1 MFFSK
6 APTDD
11 AAARPHVAE
20 QLVSLCAPDSF
31 AADQYRTLRLTIER
45 HHRGGQLQVVAITS
59 PGPADGKS
67 VTTLNVA
74 GVLAQSAD
82 TRVLVID
89 ADLRRPSVAAYL
101 GGGIRPTPGLAEA
114 IAGSG
119 NDLGE
124 WVQRLDRFNLSV
136 LPAGAPHAAPY
147 ELLNSPRVE
156 MLLTEARRRYD
167 YVVIDTPPLL
177 PFPDCGVLG
186 RHIEGYLL
194 TVAAHR
200 TRRKLLTQALAA
212 LDPAKVLGIVFNGDD
227 QPRGRHYGYYYDN
240 GSSSARE
247 RTRGW

>member
-1 MFFSK
+1 MFSNK
-6 APTDD
+6 PRTDDD
-11 AAARPHVAE
+11 AARPRIAE

-45 HHRGGQLQVVAITS
+45 HHRGSHLQVIAITS

-114 IAGSG
+114 IQDSGSG
-119 NDLGE
+119 LIE

-136 LPAGAPHAAPY
+136 LPAGTPHAAPY

-156 MLLTEARRRYD
+156 VLLTEARRRYD

-177 PFPDCGVLG
+177 PFPDCGVLS
-186 RHIEGYLL
+186 RYIEGYLL

-200 TRRKLLTQALAA
+200 TRRKLLAQALAA
-212 LDPAKVLGIVFNGDD
+212 VDPAKVLGIVFNGDD
-227 QPRGRHYGYYYDN
+227 QPRGRQYGYYDYN
-240 GSSSARE
+240 GSPSARE
-247 RTRGW
+247 RARGW

>member
-1 MFFSK
+1 MLFRNMQT
-6 APTDD
+6 AEPAGT
-11 AAARPHVAE
+11 RVAE

-45 HHRGGQLQVVAITS
+45 HHRSAQLQVLAVTS

-74 GVLAQSAD
+74 GVLAQSPDA
-82 TRVLVID
+82 RVLVID

-101 GGGIRPTPGLAEA
+101 GAGIRPTPGLAEA
-114 IAGSG
+114 IQGSG
-119 NDLGE
+119 SDLSE
-124 WVQRLDRFNLSV
+124 SVQRLDRFNLSV
-136 LPAGAPHAAPY
+136 LPAGTPHSAPY

-156 MLLTEARRRYD
+156 MLLTEARRHYD

-186 RHIEGYLL
+186 RHTEWYLL
-194 TVAAHR
+194 TIAAHR
-200 TRRKLLTQALAA
+200 TPRKLLTQALAV

-227 QPRGRHYGYYYDN
+227 RPRTGHYGYYYN
-240 GSSSARE
+240 HGSASARQPNQ
-247 RTRGW
+247 GW